1 MVSDL
6 NDPTVERLA
15 ARLHHQSPLRSGVA
29 DNGKA
34 GDGHLRRF
42 RKIALGFALCV
53 LDTRPCGRR
62 CTHRPR
68 PRRTGLPDLRQMNTM
83 IDPMI
88 GKYSALPKKPIL
100 FSINMQ
106 FAHSRHGHQKST
118 RGCAAQVCRRAE
130 GSGGR
135 PHRFQSEHCFA
146 DGPGCARQIRC
157 ADRTYPCARP
167 KDWGQSRIPN
177 SLTTTR

>member
-62 CTHRPR
+62 CTHAP
-68 PRRTGLPDLRQMNTM
+68 
-83 IDPMI
+83 
-88 GKYSALPKKPIL
+88 ALAGPACR
-100 FSINMQ
+100 
-106 FAHSRHGHQKST
+106 FAADEHHD
-118 RGCAAQVCRRAE
+118 
-130 GSGGR
+130 R
-135 PHRFQSEHCFA
+135 PHDREIFGAAEEA
-146 DGPGCARQIRC
+146 DP
-157 ADRTYPCARP
+157 
-167 KDWGQSRIPN
+167 
-177 SLTTTR
+177 L